1 MDISR
6 SYLFPCPSP
15 VWSLWV
21 SSLSQTLPA
30 LVLSPNL
37 KTLSHPPCDTD
48 HTQSLAIWPSKTVPS
63 SMPSCPTDWPQF
75 PRKPQAELAAKSME
89 GFGHVVGHL
98 GRRLAHCFLTW
109 HFPLLNSGAQPYL
122 SHPGLGNLLL
132 WSHVQ
137 LGNPVLLDHRHCAY
151 PMSVLP

>member
-1 MDISR
+1 
-6 SYLFPCPSP
+6 
-15 VWSLWV
+15 
-21 SSLSQTLPA
+21 
-30 LVLSPNL
+30 
-37 KTLSHPPCDTD
+37 
-48 HTQSLAIWPSKTVPS
+48 
-63 SMPSCPTDWPQF
+63 MPSCPTDWPQF

-132 WSHVQ
+132 
-137 LGNPVLLDHRHCAY
+137 
-151 PMSVLP
+151 

>member
-1 MDISR
+1 MNISR

-37 KTLSHPPCDTD
+37 KTLSHPLCNTD
-48 HTQSLAIWPSKTVPS
+48 ITQSLAIWPSKTVPS
-63 SMPSCPTDWPQF
+63 SMPSCPQIGPQF

-89 GFGHVVGHL
+89 GFGHVVGQKTCSL
-98 GRRLAHCFLTW
+98 LSYLA
-109 HFPLLNSGAQPYL
+109 L
-122 SHPGLGNLLL
+122 SLPEL
-132 WSHVQ
+132 WSPT
-137 LGNPVLLDHRHCAY
+137 LSESPGPWKPVALKSRTNLETQSCWITGTVHIWWVFCFN
-151 PMSVLP
+151 